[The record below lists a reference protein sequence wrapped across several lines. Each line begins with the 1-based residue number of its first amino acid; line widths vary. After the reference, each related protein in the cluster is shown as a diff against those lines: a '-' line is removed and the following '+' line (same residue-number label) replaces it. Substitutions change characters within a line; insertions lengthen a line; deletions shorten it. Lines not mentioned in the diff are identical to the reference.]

1 MLCKYSFYDSI
12 LMKFCTQKIKTE
24 VLQYW
29 YEKIYYI
36 QQYIFYMIYII
47 VIRLFQSCTYTMCIM
62 YHVSSVGK
70 AVSLLEEASNRIQG
84 SHYFQ
89 IRERS
94 DFSFR
99 ELTGRSGGQQ
109 REVVRL
115 LGEVNYG

>member
-1 MLCKYSFYDSI
+1 
-12 LMKFCTQKIKTE
+12 
-24 VLQYW
+24 
-29 YEKIYYI
+29 
-36 QQYIFYMIYII
+36 
-47 VIRLFQSCTYTMCIM
+47 M

-99 ELTGRSGGQQ
+99 AHREKWGTTERSGETSGRS
-109 REVVRL
+109 
-115 LGEVNYG
+115 